1 MKIEVILNV
10 KGMMCEGCENRI
22 KNVVKNIDGVE
33 EVKADYN
40 TGKVIITLN
49 KDIEKETISEA
60 IVDIGYEVV
69 KEG

>member
-49 KDIEKETISEA
+49 KDIEKGTISEA

>member
-1 MKIEVILNV
+1 MQEIILNI

-33 EVKADYN
+33 EVKADHN

-49 KDIEKETISEA
+49 KDIEQETISEA
-60 IVDIGYEVV
+60 IDDIGYEVI
-69 KEG
+69 KED

>member
-1 MKIEVILNV
+1 MEEIILNV

-22 KNVVKNIDGVE
+22 KNVVKNLDGIE

>member
-1 MKIEVILNV
+1 MKEIILNV

-22 KNVVKNIDGVE
+22 KKVIKNIEGVD
-33 EVKADYN
+33 EVIADHK
-40 TGKVIITLN
+40 TGKVTVLVN

-60 IVDIGYEVV
+60 IDGIGYEVL

>member
-1 MKIEVILNV
+1 MKEIILNV

-33 EVKADYN
+33 EVVADHN
-40 TGKVIITLN
+40 TGKVTITLS
-49 KDIEKETISEA
+49 KDIEKENIAEA
-60 IVDIGYEVV
+60 IDDIGYEVV